1 MATFAFATAVF
12 SGVSEYQKQELFYM
26 IRQDLGEP
34 VVGVELEDS
43 QLEVCFVRGIREYSH
58 FINQWALN
66 NRMSQMLGLTKDIDF
81 TLKYITNNLSLE
93 QSFAKAF
100 SEQVGVGINST
111 REQKTDVINLTAGTQ
126 NYYIPAGREIL
137 EVLWYTPNFVNLFGL
152 NGAMSDTIAYQE
164 FGASFANNPLFSVMP
179 VFDTLLNAQAA
190 AVRNK
195 IRASEY
201 SYSIVGGPN
210 GTKKVTLY
218 PVPRAPSDS
227 FAMLGVSTPGTVFYR
242 YYDKVGV
249 GGNSQYS
256 GFTANPGYTGSSIY
270 TQGNGLV
277 SGPSDAK
284 LDYLSYAE
292 LNSVAQYWVQK
303 FALALAMRTL
313 GLSIRGKFTGEL
325 PIPDA
330 SVTLNSADLLA
341 TSNTDMEKLKED
353 LKAELEL
360 LNYKTLLE
368 NNASMQE
375 NINKTLTFTPLGI
388 YRG

>member
-1 MATFAFATAVF
+1 MANFQFLAL
-12 SGVSEYQKQELFYM
+12 SGMTEYQKQELFYM
-26 IRQDLGEP
+26 IRSDLGEP

-43 QLEVCFVRGIREYSH
+43 NLEVSFVRGIREYSH
-58 FINQWALN
+58 YINQWAMN

-81 TLKYITNNLSLE
+81 TLKYITHNLSLE
-93 QSFAKAF
+93 QSFARAY

-126 NYYIPAGREIL
+126 NYYIPANREIVD
-137 EVLWYTPNFVNLFGL
+137 VLWYTPNFINLFGL

-164 FGASFANNPLFSVMP
+164 FGASFAGNPLYSVMP

-190 AVRNK
+190 ELRNK

-201 SYSIVGGPN
+201 SYMIVGGPN
-210 GTKKVTLY
+210 GTKKITFY
-218 PVPRAPSDS
+218 PIPRTPSQN
-227 FAMLGVSTPGTVFYR
+227 FGMLGISTPGTVFYK
-242 YYDKVGV
+242 YYDTVGV
-249 GGNSQYS
+249 AGNSQYS
-256 GFTANPGYTGSSIY
+256 GYTANPGYTGSTQW

-284 LDYLSYAE
+284 LDYLTYNE
-292 LNSVAQYWVQK
+292 LNSNAQYWVQK
-303 FALALAMRTL
+303 FAFAHAARVL
-313 GLSIRGKFTGEL
+313 GLSIRGKFGGEL

-330 SVTLNSADLLA
+330 TLKTNSDALMALADKEI
-341 TSNTDMEKLKED
+341 DKLKED

-368 NNASMQE
+368 NNAAMQE
-375 NINKTLTFTPLGI
+375 SINTTLKFVPLGI
-388 YRG
+388 FLG